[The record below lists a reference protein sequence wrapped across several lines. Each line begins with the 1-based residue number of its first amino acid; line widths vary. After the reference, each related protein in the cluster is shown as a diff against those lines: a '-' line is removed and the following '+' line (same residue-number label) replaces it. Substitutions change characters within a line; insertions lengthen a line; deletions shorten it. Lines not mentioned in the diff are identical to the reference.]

1 MRSFVLVCKVLS
13 SQALRGVIVVLLCI
27 TQGSGSTGTK
37 KNHRFFYSL
46 LRPPPASQ
54 RRGSRE
60 SCHIGGRTRESCH
73 ARENG
78 NSAAAGGGATSPYN
92 SDVDGDT
99 EAEDRDTQGDHH
111 DSETGS
117 SDESLG
123 LVWVNY
129 MTSQERIN

>member
-1 MRSFVLVCKVLS
+1 MTKTRADIAIKNSLKSIALADIAS
-13 SQALRGVIVVLLCI
+13 S
-27 TQGSGSTGTK
+27 SS
-37 KNHRFFYSL
+37 S
-46 LRPPPASQ
+46 S
-54 RRGSRE
+54 
-60 SCHIGGRTRESCH
+60 
-73 ARENG
+73 
-78 NSAAAGGGATSPYN
+78 SAAAGGGATSPYN

-117 SDESLG
+117 PDESLG